1 MIDDDDDSENMRR
14 LRLMTSYK
22 GKENGNATAIGY
34 TDFLKESENLWT
46 RRKKSKKQEIKG
58 KIRGEY
64 GGISISRGR

>member
-22 GKENGNATAIGY
+22 RKENGNATAIGY

-46 RRKKSKKQEIKG
+46 RRKKSKKQK
-58 KIRGEY
+58 
-64 GGISISRGR
+64 

>member
-1 MIDDDDDSENMRR
+1 MIDDDDSENMRR

-46 RRKKSKKQEIKG
+46 RRKKSKKQKIKG
-58 KIRGEY
+58 KIRGNM
-64 GGISISRGR
+64 GA